1 MPADKEALFASLKTA
16 FEKGRYDECAQL
28 IRKRF
33 GTVYA
38 LTDLFKDVQR
48 KVIDLVLDKVY
59 EDTDKKF
66 TQIFEEQYPVV
77 RGLQYIGTPLPAPF
91 LTVAD
96 FVLTSD
102 LKAEFRAKELDVNAI
117 EELMEDVKTL
127 GLNVANA
134 DLTRVVSEK
143 LTLLAFAFARNPSDS
158 AAAMKVVE
166 FMNYMEIFGFTPD
179 ITRAQEF
186 VFLALKGLGKEKAT
200 KDVLKALARK
210 LQIAL

>member
-1 MPADKEALFASLKTA
+1 M
-16 FEKGRYDECAQL
+16 
-28 IRKRF
+28 
-33 GTVYA
+33 
-38 LTDLFKDVQR
+38 
-48 KVIDLVLDKVY
+48 
-59 EDTDKKF
+59 
-66 TQIFEEQYPVV
+66 
-77 RGLQYIGTPLPAPF
+77 QYIGTPLPAPF